1 MVFKCWRPLI
11 ISHWV
16 LSSNFIGWDNTSS
29 WTKQSELSN
38 WYNPDVSDQKKS
50 EHKTIFGFQNPWHIG
65 GTCLTNTMGIKS
77 VCHWTFGLPLPLR
90 RSWISQVQK
99 ISQVLPSKQQHFVFP
114 KFTLLFLLLFWHV
127 FVYFVFFFSES
138 SIESLFSSYYFVF
151 FLPTCCSFSVVFLDC
166 IFDCFFRF
174 FSESALLWAN
184 HKLRIVPRNS
194 CNVVN
199 RNRLKLK
206 WLAYHF
212 LHICFAI
219 LGVVRIF
226 SKKK

>member
-127 FVYFVFFFSES
+127 FVYFVFFFFP
-138 SIESLFSSYYFVF
+138 SLLLSLCFQVIILCFSSRPAVHFQLFFWIVFLIVFFVF
-151 FLPTCCSFSVVFLDC
+151 FGISTS
-166 IFDCFFRF
+166 
-174 FSESALLWAN
+174 
-184 HKLRIVPRNS
+184 
-194 CNVVN
+194 
-199 RNRLKLK
+199 
-206 WLAYHF
+206 
-212 LHICFAI
+212 
-219 LGVVRIF
+219 LGK
-226 SKKK
+226 SQT